1 MTAPPMA
8 RPLANH
14 EPFGAQGPCFANM
27 NILLTSPGAFDGVVT
42 HPSIYP
48 LARRL
53 MGDAPS
59 ARFSTR
65 RCFWALD
72 ERYYLHIIAMK

>member
-1 MTAPPMA
+1 
-8 RPLANH
+8 
-14 EPFGAQGPCFANM
+14 M